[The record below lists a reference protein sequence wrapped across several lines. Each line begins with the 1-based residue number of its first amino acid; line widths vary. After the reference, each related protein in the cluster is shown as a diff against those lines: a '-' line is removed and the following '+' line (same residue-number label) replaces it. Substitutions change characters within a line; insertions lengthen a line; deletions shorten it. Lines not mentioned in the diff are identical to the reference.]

1 MSDINDISDDTDD
14 LSALFEGSVSDE
26 GSATTMATLTP
37 EPSSAT
43 MATLTPEPNFGV
55 DDAGNN
61 QQDWQEF
68 HGDINDL
75 LSSRPPTYLKQS
87 KHKKASQASVST
99 KYEYRTCRCGC
110 TYKLSIRVMS
120 DVSSGIDLI
129 HYKEVTVSGNV
140 MCLYL

>member
-1 MSDINDISDDTDD
+1 MLDTNDMSDDTDD
-14 LSALFEGSVSDE
+14 LSALFEGSVSNE
-26 GSATTMATLTP
+26 GSA
-37 EPSSAT
+37 AT

-75 LSSRPPTYLKQS
+75 LSSHPPTYLKQS

-99 KYEYRTCRCGC
+99 KYEYRTCHCGC
-110 TYKLSIRVMS
+110 TYKLSIHVMS

-129 HYKEVTVSGNV
+129 HYKEVMVSGNV
-140 MCLYL
+140 MSLYL

>member
-1 MSDINDISDDTDD
+1 MSDTNDMSDDTDD

-75 LSSRPPTYLKQS
+75 LSSKINL
-87 KHKKASQASVST
+87 V
-99 KYEYRTCRCGC
+99 
-110 TYKLSIRVMS
+110 
-120 DVSSGIDLI
+120 
-129 HYKEVTVSGNV
+129 
-140 MCLYL
+140 